1 MPQHFTTNVIGTRIA
16 LANPVPKIFSR
27 LPLDRADMYDTIQ
40 EYETRNGKTLT
51 QENRHA
57 SLDKYDWRGRMVV
70 VGFANTLEV
79 LMSDDKF
86 MTVFSFDV
94 KVATS
99 DLDCEVVTDTLMEA
113 LREGLPDGTLV
124 LARPN
129 KVMDYSEQGWKNARK
144 RVFNIS
150 VADAGDAIKTK
161 ARKVEV
167 SASSEEQAS
176 A

>member
-1 MPQHFTTNVIGTRIA
+1 M
-16 LANPVPKIFSR
+16 PKIFSR
-27 LPLDRADMYDTIQ
+27 LSLDCADKYGTIQ
-40 EYETRNGKTLT
+40 EYETGNGKTLT

-57 SLDKYDWRGRMVV
+57 SLDKYDWSARMVV
-70 VGFANTLEV
+70 VGFTNTLEV

-94 KVATS
+94 KVATP
-99 DLDCEVVTDTLMEA
+99 DLDCEVVTDTLTEA
-113 LREGLPDGTLV
+113 LREALPDGTLV

-129 KVMDYSEQGWKNARK
+129 KVMDYSIQGWKNSRK
-144 RVFNIS
+144 RVFGIS

-167 SASSEEQAS
+167 ASSASAEEQAS
-176 A
+176 V